1 MWLLIVEALIAL
13 ALLIFIVA
21 WTMSGRRRE
30 EPANDDPPTDE
41 GPRR

>member
-30 EPANDDPPTDE
+30 EPGSDDPPTDE